1 MKRELP
7 TVRLRAMEPEDLDML
22 YHIENDRT
30 LWDVGNTN
38 VPYSRYALHDYI
50 AHAAH
55 DIYTDNQVRM
65 MIENAMGE
73 TVGIVDVVN
82 FNPQHLRA
90 EIGIV
95 IVCQH
100 RHKGYARAAIEK
112 IIDYARSVWHL
123 HQLYVIIDCRNSI
136 ARSIFESMGFKV
148 DKMLADWLW
157 DGKKYHDAC
166 MMQNI
171 L

>member
-1 MKRELP
+1 MLIYDTSFGCSHKFKDIFHIGIVGELLAH
-7 TVRLRAMEPEDLDML
+7 LR
-22 YHIENDRT
+22 
-30 LWDVGNTN
+30 
-38 VPYSRYALHDYI
+38 
-50 AHAAH
+50 HAFFH
-55 DIYTDNQVRM
+55 
-65 MIENAMGE
+65 GE
-73 TVGIVDVVN
+73 GAVVEQSVGIVDVVN

-136 ARSIFESMGFKV
+136 ARSMFESMGFKA
-148 DKMLADWLW
+148 DKVLADWLW
-157 DGKKYHDAC
+157 DGKNYHDAC